1 MHARSS
7 SHGNGVWKSLDAG
20 KTWTKIGL
28 EKSFFIPKIAVDP
41 KNPDV
46 VYVAA
51 EGKLYDNA
59 LDCERGLYKST
70 DGGKTWA
77 NVFPVKDRGIADF
90 VIDPRDANVVI
101 AAAYKTYRRA
111 WTYIDRQPGNNLYKT
126 TDGGQT
132 WKMLEAGLPVKAELG
147 RTGLAILE
155 KNPAVL
161 YARLDEEVNLG
172 LAERD
177 GVANF
182 RAAGGFG
189 GGGQGGLFADDWSF
203 AKLKGYK
210 IPAELAKQAPKFAPL
225 TAENEAELV
234 KKLNEF
240 IADKDALAK
249 AGVDT
254 AKLNAAARKVHA
266 KNKDLIAAIDEV
278 EKLAAKEAPKADSTE
293 AKGRAQIMNRHAL
306 EMLYGGVLRNQAPV
320 KRSGVVYRTDDQG
333 ETWKRMTEYKTS
345 GGSAQVNQT
354 EGGYYGRIYV
364 DQTNDQILYCC
375 DTNITVSKDGGKTFA
390 ASGWDSGAYKL
401 HVDHRGMWVDPVN
414 GLHIMSA
421 NDGGAG
427 ETWDGGKHWSQK
439 STISA
444 QQFYDVFVDNEQ
456 PYNVMGGTQDNGA
469 WMGPNRNRNQWGV
482 FANDW
487 LYLPTGDGF
496 YVVRDWWNPEWIYYE
511 SQFGSSSRMNLK
523 NGETQSLAKR
533 TTPEETA
540 AGVPAQRYQWNAPI
554 VLSPHNPGIVYICS
568 QFVHR
573 SLSHGDRNTFVTIS
587 PDLSK
592 ADKAKLDEAKKTNMQ
607 WATIYTFAES
617 PKTPGLFWAGT
628 DDGNVW
634 MSPNGGVAW
643 ISITDKFYDKA
654 GKPKPNVKGARIPYD
669 KWVKRVV
676 PSAFDEN
683 VCYVA
688 FSGYR
693 THNEDAT
700 YLYVTRDKGKTFEDI
715 SGGLMNPLFDV
726 EEDPD
731 NAAVLYIAGDVGI
744 HVTIDG
750 GKTWTPFSNL
760 APNVPVRDMAIQKRD
775 RDMAIGTYGRGY
787 LHRGSRPG
795 QGVQARSL
803 RQGRPP
809 LRPRGRGPLE
819 RLRAEGRAVRRVRQ
833 GRQPARRSHLLLFPQ
848 GRRQERQAD
857 HQGPR
862 GHPDA
867 GDRLRLGQ
875 ERPAEGLLGPQ
886 PPGRGRRPGRRAGRR
901 RPARRRRPAGRSRRL
916 QSHPDRGRQGDRDQE
931 GHHPARPDVQVIP
944 HAPAEDEPPP
954 GRILRDTLLHRRLT
968 MKHATRVL
976 GIALLA
982 LMLAA
987 AAGAQDFVKYRT
999 HAETTAWLQGLAK
1012 ANPQLVK
1019 LESIGKTRQGRD
1031 LWALQIAAPGGLP
1044 AGERPALLI
1053 AANFDGDHLIGS
1065 ELALFAADY
1074 LVKNAAKPEVKA
1086 AAGHLHLLHPAADES
1101 RRGRIHVGPGQVRA
1115 PAPTRRPMTTTTT
1128 GSSMRTAPTT

>member
-1 MHARSS
+1 M
-7 SHGNGVWKSLDAG
+7 
-20 KTWTKIGL
+20 
-28 EKSFFIPKIAVDP
+28 
-41 KNPDV
+41 
-46 VYVAA
+46 
-51 EGKLYDNA
+51 
-59 LDCERGLYKST
+59 
-70 DGGKTWA
+70 
-77 NVFPVKDRGIADF
+77 
-90 VIDPRDANVVI
+90 
-101 AAAYKTYRRA
+101 
-111 WTYIDRQPGNNLYKT
+111 
-126 TDGGQT
+126 
-132 WKMLEAGLPVKAELG
+132 
-147 RTGLAILE
+147 
-155 KNPAVL
+155 
-161 YARLDEEVNLG
+161 
-172 LAERD
+172 
-177 GVANF
+177 ANF

-189 GGGQGGLFADDWSF
+189 GGGQGGLFTEGWSF

-210 IPAELAKQAPKFAPL
+210 IPTELAKQAPKFAPL
-225 TAENEAELV
+225 AAENEADLV

-249 AGVDT
+249 AGVDL

-266 KNKDLIAAIDEV
+266 KNKDLMAAIDEV
-278 EKLAAKEAPKADSTE
+278 EKLLKKEVPKADSTE
-293 AKGRAQIMNRHAL
+293 AKGRAQIVNRHVL
-306 EMLYGGVLRNQAPV
+306 EMLYGGVLKNQAPV

-333 ETWKRMTEYKTS
+333 ETWKRMTEYKTT

-354 EGGYYGRIYV
+354 EGGYYGRIYL

-390 ASGWDSGAYKL
+390 PSGWDSGAYKL

-592 ADKAKLDEAKKTNMQ
+592 ADKSKLDEAKKTNMQ

-617 PKTPGLFWAGT
+617 PKTPGLYWAGT

-634 MSPNGGVAW
+634 MSPNGGAAW

-693 THNEDAT
+693 THNEDTT
-700 YLYVTRDKGKTFEDI
+700 YLYVTRDKGQTFEDI

-731 NAAVLYIAGDVGI
+731 NASVLYIAGDAGI

-750 GKTWTPFSNL
+750 GKTWAPFTNL

-787 LHRGSRPG
+787 YIADIAPVKEFKPEVFAKDAHLFDPEAVVRWNVYERKGEQYGEFAKVDNPPVGATFYYFLKADAKSVKLTIKDLEGTLMQEIASGSAKKG
-795 QGVQARSL
+795 LQKVFWGL
-803 RQGRPP
+803 N
-809 LRPRGRGPLE
+809 
-819 RLRAEGRAVRRVRQ
+819 
-833 GRQPARRSHLLLFPQ
+833 
-848 GRRQERQAD
+848 RQA
-857 HQGPR
+857 
-862 GHPDA
+862 A
-867 GDRLRLGQ
+867 GG
-875 ERPAEGLLGPQ
+875 A
-886 PPGRGRRPGRRAGRR
+886 PGGRAGRR
-901 RPARRRRPAGRSRRL
+901 RHARRRRPAGRSRRL

-931 GHHPARPDVQVIP
+931 GLHPARPDVQVISP
-944 HAPAEDEPPP
+944 CPGGDSPPP
-954 GRILRDTLLHRRLT
+954 GCISPRH
-968 MKHATRVL
+968 
-976 GIALLA
+976 
-982 LMLAA
+982 
-987 AAGAQDFVKYRT
+987 F
-999 HAETTAWLQGLAK
+999 
-1012 ANPQLVK
+1012 
-1019 LESIGKTRQGRD
+1019 
-1031 LWALQIAAPGGLP
+1031 
-1044 AGERPALLI
+1044 
-1053 AANFDGDHLIGS
+1053 F
-1065 ELALFAADY
+1065 F
-1074 LVKNAAKPEVKA
+1074 
-1086 AAGHLHLLHPAADES
+1086 
-1101 RRGRIHVGPGQVRA
+1101 
-1115 PAPTRRPMTTTTT
+1115 
-1128 GSSMRTAPTT
+1128 